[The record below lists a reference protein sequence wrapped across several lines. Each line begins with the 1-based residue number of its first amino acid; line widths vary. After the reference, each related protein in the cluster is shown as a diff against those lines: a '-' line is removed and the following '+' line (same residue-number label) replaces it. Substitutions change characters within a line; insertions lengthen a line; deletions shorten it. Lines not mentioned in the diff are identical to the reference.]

1 MAFQTSTPS
10 RAGTSYYNASQ
21 STIGTGIGSEY
32 TGYSR
37 TSTLRTSAN
46 SRFNPGKTAL
56 QKSLK
61 YFRRLIHVGQMDF
74 EFALWQLAYLVISP
88 QKVYRNFQYRK
99 QTKDQFARDDPAF
112 LVVLSGLLCLTSICF
127 GLVMGLKFYDTLK
140 LLSWVVIFDCIGSGL
155 CIATALWWLSNRYLR
170 TASANEIEWAYAFDV
185 HLNAFIPL
193 LIILHGVQLVF
204 ISLINQQWWI
214 STLVGNTFWLIAL
227 SYYFY
232 ITFLGYSALNF
243 LKKTTIFLMPIIPCI
258 MVWLLSVMI
267 GWNFTSSLI
276 RFYHA
281 RL

>member
-10 RAGTSYYNASQ
+10 RAGTSYYNASH

-74 EFALWQLAYLVISP
+74 EFALWQLAYLVIFHFLKKNITFLFILIIFFKTVFISP

-99 QTKDQFARDDPAF
+99 QRKDQFARDDPAF

-232 ITFLGYSALNF
+232 ATFLKYF
-243 LKKTTIFLMPIIPCI
+243 DTYF
-258 MVWLLSVMI
+258 
-267 GWNFTSSLI
+267 
-276 RFYHA
+276 
-281 RL
+281 